1 MNITTETILFYLPSF
16 EAGGAER
23 QALNLAIELKTRNNY
38 HVVLAAQYKGGPIE
52 IEALRYDITCIEIPF
67 DFYYFNFY
75 KISGFSISKF
85 KAHLKFKA
93 IKNNYLTIVK
103 QVKPDFIFSYCYEP
117 NVIAS
122 FFSNDYKNCK
132 VIWNQRD
139 TGIPPFTKCKIEQIA
154 INNAFKI
161 VGNSASSLNYVLQ
174 YYNESKK
181 SSIIANGIQINLNT
195 INKKTKKTF
204 NFEDTDIVIGVV
216 ANYAPKKNHSTL
228 IKSYALLNNKNI
240 KLFFIGR
247 FSESDKLVCQQNLI
261 NQSIT
266 FHYENENISNAIHI
280 CDIIVHPSL
289 SEGMPNAILEAM
301 AFEVPL
307 IASDIEPHIE
317 VLGKDY
323 PLFFSSTNEVELA
336 ETINKIL
343 NNNEFA
349 QTCVLNNK
357 AIVNKSYTMDG
368 LAQKYLNII
377 NSK

>member
-1 MNITTETILFYLPSF
+1 MNITTKTILFYLPSF

-23 QALNLAIELKTRNNY
+23 QALNLAIELKTRYNY
-38 HVVLAAQYKGGPIE
+38 HVVLAAQYKGGSIE
-52 IEALRYDITCIEIPF
+52 IEALRHDITCIEIPF

-75 KISGFSISKF
+75 KLSGFSVSKF
-85 KAHLKFKA
+85 KATLKFKK
-93 IKNNYLTIVK
+93 IKSNYLTIVK
-103 QVKPDFIFSYCYEP
+103 QLKPDFIFSYCYEP

-122 FFSNDYKNCK
+122 YFSNYYKNCK

-139 TGIPPFTKCKIEQIA
+139 TGIPQFTKSKIEQVA
-154 INNAFKI
+154 IDNAFKI
-161 VGNSASSLNYVLQ
+161 IGNSISSLNYVLQ
-174 YYNESKK
+174 YYNENKK
-181 SSIIANGIQINLNT
+181 GNVIPNGIHINLNT
-195 INKKTKKTF
+195 INKNTRKTF
-204 NFEDTDIVIGVV
+204 NFEHTDIVIGVV

-247 FSESDKLVCQQNLI
+247 FSESDKLLCQQDLI

-266 FHYENENISNAIHI
+266 FHYESENISNVINI

-307 IASDIEPHIE
+307 IASDIEPHKEI
-317 VLGKDY
+317 LGKDY
-323 PLFFSSTNEVELA
+323 PFLFSSTNEVELA
-336 ETINKIL
+336 ETIKKIL

-357 AIVNKSYTMDG
+357 AIVNKSYTMDR
-368 LAQKYLNII
+368 LAQKYLSII